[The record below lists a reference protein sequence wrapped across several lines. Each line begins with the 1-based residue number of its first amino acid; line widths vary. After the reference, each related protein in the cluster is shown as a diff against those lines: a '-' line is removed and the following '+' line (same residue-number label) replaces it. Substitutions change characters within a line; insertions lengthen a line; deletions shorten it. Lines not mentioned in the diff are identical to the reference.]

1 MLSPFNGVSFT
12 DIGNYLVD
20 GVVEK
25 SLPNG
30 R

>member
-1 MLSPFNGVSFT
+1 MLSPFNGDYIT

-25 SLPNG
+25 SLPNA